1 MAKNEAEIA
10 LQKVEEAEKEVSELK
25 AQKAAKR
32 AARCAKRLTWK
43 GPFKLVGRLFNQ
55 YDEHPVEMWTGTLL
69 GGAAGAAAVIGVKKG
84 IEHFSS
90 KTEDE
95 EISDEASNE
104 VVETPFDE

>member
-55 YDEHPVEMWTGTLL
+55 YDEHPVEVDRYVTRWC
-69 GGAAGAAAVIGVKKG
+69 
-84 IEHFSS
+84 SWRCCC
-90 KTEDE
+90 
-95 EISDEASNE
+95 NRC
-104 VVETPFDE
+104 